1 MDFDTLHIPQCNLT
15 MAGTQTKRECSS
27 SGFTC
32 VHYMHTKDNLIIM
45 KIADV
50 KEGGWSTMLHKGTGV
65 FHKLFLWWQCLFP
78 KDSPYSS
85 LLWLARVWHCVHFKK
100 KTLLILSFSITCSPQ
115 AQRDGGGSLGLAWIF
130 KCVIQLFPFP
140 FLVHSLEHK
149 HSFKTFLLL
158 HAQTH
163 DMLIFHSKT

>member
-1 MDFDTLHIPQCNLT
+1 MGRDFDSLHIPQCNLT
-15 MAGTQTKRECSS
+15 IAGTQTKRECSS

-85 LLWLARVWHCVHFKK
+85 LLWLARVWHCVHFEKK
-100 KTLLILSFSITCSPQ
+100 PLLILSFSITCSPTPTS
-115 AQRDGGGSLGLAWIF
+115 AHRDGGGSLGLAWIF

-140 FLVHSLEHK
+140 FLVLSLEHK

-158 HAQTH
+158 HA
-163 DMLIFHSKT
+163 